1 VTTESTPEPFG
12 ARLRKALDTRGPLCV
27 GVDPHASLLGAWSLP
42 DSVSGLERFAL
53 TVVEALAERVA
64 VLKPQSSFFER
75 FGSGGIAVLE
85 RTIAAARA
93 AGALVILD
101 AKRGDIGS
109 TVEAYADAY
118 LDPSSPLFADAITV
132 SPYLGFG
139 SLEPFFAR
147 AEQNGCGVFV
157 LAFTSNP
164 EGASVQRALTDKGE
178 TVGASILAQAAARN
192 GDAVPMGPIG
202 AVLGVTLAEI
212 PFDLAR
218 LNGAVLAPGL
228 GAQGG
233 RPEDLRAVFGDVLPN
248 VLPSTSRE
256 VLRGGPDVPV
266 LRRVARQS
274 VRECRAAL
282 GYPPAEV

>member
-1 VTTESTPEPFG
+1 
-12 ARLRKALDTRGPLCV
+12 
-27 GVDPHASLLGAWSLP
+27 
-42 DSVSGLERFAL
+42 
-53 TVVEALAERVA
+53 
-64 VLKPQSSFFER
+64 
-75 FGSGGIAVLE
+75 
-85 RTIAAARA
+85 
-93 AGALVILD
+93 
-101 AKRGDIGS
+101 
-109 TVEAYADAY
+109 
-118 LDPSSPLFADAITV
+118 
-132 SPYLGFG
+132 
-139 SLEPFFAR
+139 
-147 AEQNGCGVFV
+147 VFV